1 MNRAAPLLLLFTALL
16 ALTPAE
22 AREARRMTVIAR
34 PGVLPAGAQ
43 RPARLAPVPHAA
55 VEQAV
60 RDVAAAWN
68 DGRLSE
74 LLAAD
79 MQDAG
84 RLRDTLA
91 EVLPRDA
98 RLTVL
103 AIQGVSTLDQYLQD
117 GKRHSTVLAVV
128 RSQIE
133 FNDPR
138 AGYQRLEGLNQWT
151 FRVEE

>member
-1 MNRAAPLLLLFTALL
+1 MKPWLPLLLLACL
-16 ALTPAE
+16 AAPVAD
-22 AREARRMTVIAR
+22 AREARRMTPIAR
-34 PGVLPAGAQ
+34 PGVLPGGAQ
-43 RPARLAPVPHAA
+43 RPAVMVPVARDA

-60 RDVAAAWN
+60 RAVADAWN
-68 DGRLSE
+68 TGRLSD
-74 LLAAD
+74 LLAND

-103 AIQGVSTLDQYLQD
+103 SVQGVSTLDQYLRD
-117 GKRHSTVLAVV
+117 GKRYSTVLAVV
-128 RSQIE
+128 RTQVE

-138 AGYQRLEGLNQWT
+138 VGYKRLEGLNQWT